1 MSIWWLSIGGCVL
14 LVSCARPS
22 ATSFAEGPSELHD
35 VRTSNPRQAVL
46 QMRQRYRHRARRNG
60 YGASQMAEV
69 DPDERAKQIEEAC
82 GKTKDDEIKLHD
94 IRACVEALQSYAQA
108 TREGFIQSIS
118 AEKIFVREYQNAAKK
133 LALLGDTELFWK
145 DIQKEHQN
153 ALVFLTNLASKVG
166 EDAKDLKVYSKLKK
180 KNQAKSKGNQGEDED
195 EDEDE
200 DEETEGENDS
210 DSGPSEAGEAEPAE
224 PGAGEAE
231 SEASK
236 KDEEG

>member
-22 ATSFAEGPSELHD
+22 ATSFAEGHAELHD
-35 VRTSNPRQAVL
+35 VNARKTSKKPRQAVL
-46 QMRQRYRHRARRNG
+46 QMRQRYRRRRNRD
-60 YGASQMAEV
+60 GASMEEV
-69 DPDERAKQIEEAC
+69 DPDGRAEQMKEAC
-82 GKTKDDEIKLHD
+82 GKTKDDEIKLND

-118 AEKIFVREYQNAAKK
+118 AEKVFVREYQNAAKK

-145 DIQKEHQN
+145 DIQKEHKN

-166 EDAKDLKVYSKLKK
+166 DDAKDLKVYSKLKK
-180 KNQAKSKGNQGEDED
+180 KNQAKSKGTNKGED

-200 DEETEGENDS
+200 DEETEGDNDS
-210 DSGPSEAGEAEPAE
+210 SESFGES
-224 PGAGEAE
+224 E
-231 SEASK
+231 SEATESAS